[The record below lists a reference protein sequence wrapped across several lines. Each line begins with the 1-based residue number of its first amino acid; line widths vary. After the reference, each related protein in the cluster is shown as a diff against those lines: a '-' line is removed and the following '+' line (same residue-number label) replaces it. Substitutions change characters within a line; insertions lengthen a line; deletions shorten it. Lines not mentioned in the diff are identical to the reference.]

1 MQRFSASVEDLS
13 KNVVLT
19 PKTEQEHKSIVK
31 QFKN

>member
-1 MQRFSASVEDLS
+1 MARFNASTDALS

-19 PKTEQEHKSIVK
+19 PKTEQEHKSIIK